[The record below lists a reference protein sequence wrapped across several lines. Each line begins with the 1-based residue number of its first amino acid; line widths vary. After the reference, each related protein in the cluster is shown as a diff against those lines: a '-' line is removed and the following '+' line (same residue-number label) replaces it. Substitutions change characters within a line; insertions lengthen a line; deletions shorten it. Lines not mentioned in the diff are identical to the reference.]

1 MTSIDD
7 KVRDYMKGDIRARF
21 VSGDGREIRFL
32 DTHNTISYAAA
43 DAIAAAY
50 GGDVSMVPKYVGFIY
65 GPDANP
71 PSLSDPT
78 NRYMKWKDVKA
89 EVKAISGNIQVAR
102 FSFKPT
108 IGVPDRGEGGDSNDS
123 NDSYRDAAR
132 ESNYDGN
139 AVTFHACTR
148 SGNVGKYAFSTAKG
162 SGFAKPFGNGMYI
175 YHAMLLSPRTDC
187 ECEEA
192 EYNVLARV
200 SLYKNGYR
208 RKPKDYELAL
218 DWCVT
223 FF

>member
-1 MTSIDD
+1 MTSIED
-7 KVRDYMKGDIRARF
+7 KVRDYMRGDIRAKF
-21 VSGDGREIRFL
+21 VSSDGMEVPLISA
-32 DTHNTISYAAA
+32 HNTISYAAA
-43 DAIAAAY
+43 DAVAAAY

-78 NRYMKWKDVKA
+78 NRYMEWSDVKA
-89 EVKAISGNIQVAR
+89 EVKAFSGNIQIAR

-108 IGVPDRGEGGDSNDS
+108 ISAPAKDDEDGDSNDS
-123 NDSYRDAAR
+123 NDEESYY
-132 ESNYDGN
+132 NGN

-148 SGNVGKYAFSTAKG
+148 SGDAGKYAFDTSRG
-162 SGFAKPFGNGMYI
+162 SGFAKKFGNGMYI
-175 YHAMLLSPRTDC
+175 YHAMLLSPKTDC
-187 ECEEA
+187 ECEER
-192 EYNVLARV
+192 EYNILARV

-208 RKPKDYELAL
+208 KKPKDYELAL